1 MNYKLDLGKLNN
13 IFIAP
18 TELIDKYLNKATFEQ
33 LKLALYF
40 FRHSGIYLTIDKI
53 SDDLK
58 ISKNIIESGIS
69 FWKKEGFNF
78 EVSDK
83 FQNAAIFSNELKNSV
98 NESTIKNTFVKTTQK
113 LDRAYIFKRM
123 QSSDDIKLLMQEAE
137 AILSR
142 PLSWNDQSTLLKLH
156 DSDGL
161 PIDVILMLLQYSVG
175 AGKIGIK
182 YIEKVGE
189 VWGKENVDTIEKA
202 EKKIILLNKTN
213 LSWKRFE
220 NIIGISH
227 RTPTKKEEEAVYR
240 WFEEWY
246 FDDDLIRE
254 AYDRCVD
261 ANGKYILKYMDSIIK
276 RWHDEN
282 ITTLG
287 QAMLELQN
295 RKNAKR
301 FNNQQTS
308 SPSYNIDEYEKYN
321 IFDYLEQ

>member
-83 FQNAAIFSNELKNSV
+83 SQNAAIFSNELKNSV

-142 PLSWNDQSTLLKLH
+142 PLSCNDQSTLLKLH

-220 NIIGISH
+220 NIIEISH
-227 RTPTKKEEEAVYR
+227 RAPTKKEEEAVYR

-301 FNNQQTS
+301 FNNQQPS

>member
-1 MNYKLDLGKLNN
+1 
-13 IFIAP
+13 
-18 TELIDKYLNKATFEQ
+18 
-33 LKLALYF
+33 
-40 FRHSGIYLTIDKI
+40 
-53 SDDLK
+53 
-58 ISKNIIESGIS
+58 
-69 FWKKEGFNF
+69 
-78 EVSDK
+78 
-83 FQNAAIFSNELKNSV
+83 
-98 NESTIKNTFVKTTQK
+98 
-113 LDRAYIFKRM
+113 M

-142 PLSWNDQSTLLKLH
+142 PLSCNDQSTLLKLH

-220 NIIGISH
+220 NIIEISH
-227 RTPTKKEEEAVYR
+227 RATTKKEEEAVYR